1 VEGARADFHVVR
13 LEQGATLLVPVGL
26 QSQDDL
32 LECEHLVGFA
42 RTGREHGEFA
52 KTPILAGFTE
62 WLEVNRSL
70 F

>member
-1 VEGARADFHVVR
+1 
-13 LEQGATLLVPVGL
+13 LQG
-26 QSQDDL
+26 QDNL
-32 LECEHLVGFA
+32 LECEHIIGLNTATYSSGFA

>member
-26 QSQDDL
+26 QGQDDL

-42 RTGREHGEFA
+42 RTRA
-52 KTPILAGFTE
+52 ANT
-62 WLEVNRSL
+62 VSL
-70 F
+70 LKHQF